1 MTKYNINILEI
12 VSYLENHQPSTLE
25 ISMTEEQL
33 FRQKNPLWARGYTRH
48 DLMTVVYLYQ
58 MISAKHITNN
68 HDTICDILY
77 ANHKKIS
84 EWTGLKDFMKIY
96 LNASY
101 GMGGVHGNVHGYS
114 SYEKI

>member
-1 MTKYNINILEI
+1 MTKYNINIIEI
-12 VSYLENHQPSTLE
+12 VSYLEPHQPSTLE
-25 ISMTEEQL
+25 LSITEEQL
-33 FRQKNPLWARGYTRH
+33 FRQKNPLWARGYTRQ

-68 HDTICDILY
+68 HDTICDIQY
-77 ANHKKIS
+77 ATHKKIKH
-84 EWTGLKDFMKIY
+84 WTGVIVLMIIY
-96 LNASY
+96 LISSY

>member
-1 MTKYNINILEI
+1 MTKYNINIIEI

-25 ISMTEEQL
+25 LSMTEEQL
-33 FRQKNPLWARGYTRH
+33 FRQKNPLWARGYTRQ

-77 ANHKKIS
+77 ANHKKNKRLDGTQRLHENIP
-84 EWTGLKDFMKIY
+84 EFIIW
-96 LNASY
+96 Y
-101 GMGGVHGNVHGYS
+101 GWCAWKRTWVQ
-114 SYEKI
+114 

>member
-25 ISMTEEQL
+25 LSMTEEQL
-33 FRQKNPLWARGYTRH
+33 FRQKNPLWARGYTRQ
-48 DLMTVVYLYQ
+48 DLMTVVHLYLR
-58 MISAKHITNN
+58 ISAKHNTNN

-84 EWTGLKDFMKIY
+84 EWKGLKDIMKIY
-96 LNASY
+96 FNSSY
-101 GMGGVHGNVHGYS
+101 GIGELHGNIQGNS
-114 SYEKI
+114 GYEKI